1 MSLSA
6 PLESDAT
13 PARAARPSSIA
24 ELRAVA
30 QPPEVRSR
38 ANAEHWT
45 ASLYL
50 RDLSPYLT
58 WVLLKTRISANGVTG
73 LMILVGWS
81 TAAALLIPGI
91 WGALLALVLGQLQML
106 VDCCDGEVARWRR
119 TSSPAGVF
127 LDKVGHYST
136 EALIPIALGIRAATW
151 PFETP
156 EDYLWTT
163 LGTLLALLIVLNKAL
178 NDMVHVARA
187 NAGLTKLADTKGE
200 SAPTQSLVA
209 RLRRIARFVP
219 FHRLYH
225 SVELTMIAFAAAV
238 IGLFVGQPFVDR
250 LLVLVLV
257 PLAFL
262 ALIGHF
268 VAIMA
273 SRRVRS

>member
-1 MSLSA
+1 MTHGSPA
-6 PLESDAT
+6 PSGALPS
-13 PARAARPSSIA
+13 RPSSIA
-24 ELRAVA
+24 ELRRVA
-30 QPPEVRSR
+30 QPPEVRLR

-50 RDLSPYLT
+50 RDLSPYVT
-58 WVLLKTRISANGVTG
+58 WLFLKTSISANGVTAI
-73 LMILVGWS
+73 MILVGWS

-91 WGALLALVLGQLQML
+91 WGALLALILGQLQML
-106 VDCCDGEVARWRR
+106 IDCCDGEVARWRK

-136 EALIPIALGIRAATW
+136 EALIPIALGIRAAAY
-151 PFETP
+151 PFDAP
-156 EDYLWTT
+156 ADYLWTT
-163 LGTLLALLIVLNKAL
+163 LGLLLALIIVLNKAL

-187 NAGLTKLADTKGE
+187 NAGLTKLADTHGE
-200 SAPTQSLVA
+200 KVLTSSALA
-209 RLRRIARFVP
+209 KLKRIVRFVP

-225 SVELTMIAFAAAV
+225 SVELTIIIFIAAV
-238 IGLFVGQPFVDR
+238 VGLLVGQPEVNR
-250 LLVLVLV
+250 IVLIALV

-273 SRRVRS
+273 SKRVRS

>member
-1 MSLSA
+1 MTPGSPASA
-6 PLESDAT
+6 RPQSE
-13 PARAARPSSIA
+13 RPSSIA
-24 ELRAVA
+24 ELRRVA
-30 QPPEVRSR
+30 QPPEVRLR

-58 WVLLKTRISANGVTG
+58 WLLLRTRISANGVTA

-91 WGALLALVLGQLQML
+91 WGALLALALGQLQML
-106 VDCCDGEVARWRR
+106 IDCCDGEVARWRR

-136 EALIPIALGIRAATW
+136 EALIPIALGIRAAAY
-151 PFETP
+151 PFEAPADFLFTS
-156 EDYLWTT
+156 
-163 LGTLLALLIVLNKAL
+163 LGLMLALIIVLNKAL

-187 NAGLTKLADTKGE
+187 NAGLSKLADTHGE
-200 SAPTQSLVA
+200 KTPTSSLLA
-209 RLRRIARFVP
+209 RARTFARFLP

-225 SVELTMIAFAAAV
+225 SVELTMVIFAAAV
-238 IGLFVGQPFVDR
+238 VGLVLGQPIVDR
-250 LLVLVLV
+250 VVLSALV

-262 ALIGHF
+262 SLIGHF

-273 SRRVRS
+273 SKRVRS